1 MFPSSAVQIS
11 RLCAITWGFHGDSDM
26 SAWHY
31 HLGPWWQLVPAAAK
45 DCQCSWSYH
54 SQDPYCHQIYKD
66 ICIHKDILPLAL
78 YGSERWAAAK
88 TTSILM
94 SFSSTGVLAV
104 FLCLS
109 CFGGWYVTLVLLQ
122 SGSSLISMAHFTTKG
137 CTDDQDRHRQ
147 LRPCWWLRVRMLPEP
162 WGSMWPAMLP
172 GCGSIVMCGISCGQ
186 GTCLILHHYYSHGL

>member
-104 FLCLS
+104 FYAWAALEDDMWLWS
-109 CFGGWYVTLVLLQ
+109 CCSQDLRWFLW
-122 SGSSLISMAHFTTKG
+122 LI
-137 CTDDQDRHRQ
+137 
-147 LRPCWWLRVRMLPEP
+147 LPP
-162 WGSMWPAMLP
+162 KAAQMTRIGIDNLDHVGDWGS
-172 GCGSIVMCGISCGQ
+172 GCYQSHEDPCGLQCYQ
-186 GTCLILHHYYSHGL
+186 GVVA